1 MSRLSEDLRE
11 RTKRFASAIIRLY
24 VGLPRR
30 RREVEVIGHQ
40 LLRSGTSV
48 AAHVREASRS
58 RSDAELCS
66 KLEGAIQEADESMLW
81 LELLRDDC
89 SVNDRSIAS
98 LHAEANEIIAIF
110 VSMVSRIRRKSS

>member
-1 MSRLSEDLRE
+1 MSRLSKIFEKEPSNSRLRLFVFTFSCHADVV
-11 RTKRFASAIIRLY
+11 R
-24 VGLPRR
+24 G
-30 RREVEVIGHQ
+30 EVIGHQ

-48 AAHVREASRS
+48 TAHVREVSRS

-89 SVNDRSIAS
+89 SGNNPSLAY
-98 LHAEANEIIAIF
+98 LHAEANEIIAIC
-110 VSMVSRIRRKSS
+110 VTIVSRIRRKSL